1 MAITITVLEPLASRL
16 QSRAQAEKVPIDEL
30 VSRLL
35 ENGMQR
41 PLPPADW
48 RIANGRRITL
58 IEKRFT
64 GSLTDNERE
73 ELQRLQDL
81 ADQQLEEG
89 DARMLQ
95 DVARLEALTQD
106 ARKVAE

>member
-1 MAITITVLEPLASRL
+1 MGITITVLKPLASRL
-16 QSRAQAEKVPIDEL
+16 QSRAQAEKVPIEEL

-35 ENGMQR
+35 ENGMQH
-41 PLPPADW
+41 PLPPAEW
-48 RIANGRRITL
+48 RIANERRIAL

-64 GSLTDNERE
+64 GSLTDNERN

-95 DVARLEALTQD
+95 DVARMEALTHE
-106 ARKVAE
+106 AGKVAE